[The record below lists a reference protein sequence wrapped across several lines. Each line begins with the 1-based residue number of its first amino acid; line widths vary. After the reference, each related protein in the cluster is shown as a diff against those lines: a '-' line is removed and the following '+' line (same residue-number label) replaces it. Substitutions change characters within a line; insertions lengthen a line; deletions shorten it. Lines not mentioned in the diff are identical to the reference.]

1 MEVKLTIKLSLNIF
15 LINLFNRCHHAR
27 LYDCKARFQTKG
39 DKIQKPFLLHT
50 HPLDVKPP
58 VNSSMMQLS
67 NATTIDV
74 KPGNSSMIQLSNA
87 TTIDVNPMDILKL
100 NDTI

>member
-1 MEVKLTIKLSLNIF
+1 M
-15 LINLFNRCHHAR
+15 
-27 LYDCKARFQTKG
+27 YDCKARFQTKG

-58 VNSSMMQLS
+58 SSSYNPMSDNTMNMS
-67 NATTIDV
+67 PIN
-74 KPGNSSMIQLSNA
+74 
-87 TTIDVNPMDILKL
+87 VNPMDILKM